1 MDLYTWLQELW
12 IQSIYTDCT
21 GCLMLEEEANEDKE
35 SCYIC
40 MEICET
46 FSPCQCQIR
55 VHAECLKHLLLI
67 SGNNK
72 CTICKTNLVAPDTQ
86 RSVRPSTTPIG
97 FIVASVVVFASY
109 CTIGILAQCMFNSM
123 GMTDSQTIEPFW
135 SEKHLVCTLL
145 ALFSISPFV
154 LTYLLKVSL
163 RNEQVQRMALQSIRV
178 RNSETHRVPESV
190 SETLDDGMIS
200 ISMEWGHRTQNVW
213 TVQYKGVYKCQK
225 MNRLLILFMLAL
237 RANSACTV
245 SHDELW
251 DCMLGDRCLNVYQ
264 LHSLATKHPGNY
276 LQRPYILALEGPK
289 YKRLYNDCDINKDGC
304 IDKTDI
310 QQSDD
315 KCQRSCMWRK
325 TMKRMMCSR

>member
-1 MDLYTWLQELW
+1 
-12 IQSIYTDCT
+12 
-21 GCLMLEEEANEDKE
+21 
-35 SCYIC
+35 

-55 VHAECLKHLLLI
+55 VHAECLKHFLLI

-190 SETLDDGMIS
+190 SETLDDGILS
-200 ISMEWGHRTQNVW
+200 ISME
-213 TVQYKGVYKCQK
+213 
-225 MNRLLILFMLAL
+225 
-237 RANSACTV
+237 
-245 SHDELW
+245 
-251 DCMLGDRCLNVYQ
+251 
-264 LHSLATKHPGNY
+264 
-276 LQRPYILALEGPK
+276 
-289 YKRLYNDCDINKDGC
+289 
-304 IDKTDI
+304 
-310 QQSDD
+310 
-315 KCQRSCMWRK
+315 
-325 TMKRMMCSR
+325 